1 MNYSM
6 MQKPEKPIQTDLFGN
21 VIINKEDDVYKTPD
35 NVRVNDLSGKVETQY
50 LIEIV
55 CDDERDQQNIYN
67 ELNAKYKCRILT
79 L

>member
-1 MNYSM
+1 MEKN
-6 MQKPEKPIQTDLFGN
+6 PERPIQTDLFGN
-21 VIINKEDDVYKTPD
+21 IIIDEKSNVYTTPE
-35 NVRVNDLSGKVETQY
+35 NVRVNDLSNRVETQY

-55 CDDERDQQNIYN
+55 CDDERDQQTVYN